1 VTSEIPVRVVLIDEG
16 VGTREAAEGL
26 GFTEL
31 AVRGIVAAGDGCMG
45 IGGGEH
51 LALGIEKLWEAEI
64 LSFLLAALREHNF

>member
-1 VTSEIPVRVVLIDEG
+1 
-16 VGTREAAEGL
+16 L